1 MLYLCEINNEEM
13 KKNYLVILL
22 LFCLLGW
29 SQKKLPTI
37 SLKNNEGIV
46 VSTVNNFNEKDK
58 LYVFSFWATWCAP
71 CIQELDEI
79 NDVYEDWKSKV
90 NVQIIAVSVDDA
102 RTTKRV
108 KPLVNGKAWDY
119 EVLLDTNQDFK
130 RSLGIAN
137 VPYLII
143 VKNGEIV
150 FTQNGHSPGNESQLL
165 EELLKLK

>member
-1 MLYLCEINNEEM
+1 MKLIIQVM
-13 KKNYLVILL
+13 KKYV
-22 LFCLLGW
+22 LFIFLFFCVLGW
-29 SQKKLPTI
+29 SQKKLPNV
-37 SLKNNEGIV
+37 SLKNSEGSS
-46 VSTVNNFNEKDK
+46 VSTTNNFNEKDK

-71 CIQELDEI
+71 CIQELDAI
-79 NDVYEDWKSKV
+79 NDVYEEWKTKV
-90 NVQIIAVSVDDA
+90 NVQIIAVSVDDS

-108 KPLVNGKAWDY
+108 KPLANGKAWEY

-150 FTQNGHSPGNESQLL
+150 FTQNGHAPGSESQLL

>member
-1 MLYLCEINNEEM
+1 MCEINNEEM

-37 SLKNNEGIV
+37 SLKNNEGAV

-71 CIQELDEI
+71 CIQELDAI

>member
-1 MLYLCEINNEEM
+1 M
-13 KKNYLVILL
+13 KKNIVVIF
-22 LFCLLGW
+22 LFFCVIGW
-29 SQKKLPTI
+29 SQKKLPNV
-37 SLKNNEGIV
+37 SLKNIEGTS
-46 VSTVNNFNEKDK
+46 VSTTNNFNEKDK

-71 CIQELDEI
+71 CIQELDAI
-79 NDVYEDWKSKV
+79 NDVSEEWQTKS
-90 NVQIIAVSVDDA
+90 NVQIIAVSVDDS

-108 KPLVNGKAWDY
+108 KPLVNGKAWEY
-119 EVLLDTNQDFK
+119 EVLLDTNQEFK

-150 FTQNGHSPGNESQLL
+150 FTQNGHAPGSEGQLL

>member
-1 MLYLCEINNEEM
+1 MKLIIQAM
-13 KKNYLVILL
+13 KKHILGIF
-22 LFCLLGW
+22 LFFCVLGW
-29 SQKKLPTI
+29 SQKKLPNV
-37 SLKNNEGIV
+37 SLKNSEGSS
-46 VSTVNNFNEKDK
+46 VSTTNNFNEKDK

-71 CIQELDEI
+71 CIQELDAI
-79 NDVYEDWKSKV
+79 NDVYEEWKTKV
-90 NVQIIAVSVDDA
+90 NVQIIAVSVDDS

-108 KPLVNGKAWDY
+108 KPLVNGKAWEY

-150 FTQNGHSPGNESQLL
+150 FTQNGHAPGSESQLL